1 MTPPPLSETAADFA
15 TPDRG
20 AVPGTAPAINLAAP
34 LQFVI
39 NAGSGSG
46 DTESRRAAIE
56 AALRA
61 AGRRG
66 HLRLA
71 SPEQI
76 VAAARVAADEARDVG
91 SAVVA
96 VGGDGTINAVAQAAH
111 STGCAMGVV
120 PQGTFNFFA
129 RMHGIPQDPGDAT
142 AVLLS
147 SQPAPV
153 QVGMVNDRVFL
164 VNASIGLYPELLE
177 DRESFKARFGRNR
190 LVAFGSMLAT
200 LLTNTRQLRIRIEL
214 DGVSRDVRT
223 RTLFVGNNRLQLEK
237 LGLTDERTHDDGYI
251 TAVMLRP
258 IGALAMLG
266 LVARGAAGNLG
277 EADAIESFRFQ
288 SMTILPRRASLR
300 RQLKV
305 AFDGEV
311 AHLKLPLEFR
321 VATTPLYLLKPAN
334 VDPAAA

>member
-1 MTPPPLSETAADFA
+1 MTPPLTPENSIEIA
-15 TPDRG
+15 TPTRG
-20 AVPGTAPAINLAAP
+20 PASSTVPAVNPAAP

-61 AGRRG
+61 AGRTGR
-66 HLRLA
+66 LRLA
-71 SPEQI
+71 NPHEI
-76 VAAARVAADEARDVG
+76 VPAAQAAAKEALYLR

-111 STGCAMGVV
+111 TTGCVMGVV

-142 AVLLS
+142 FALLG

-190 LVAFGSMLAT
+190 LVAFLSMLAT

-214 DGVSRDVRT
+214 GAATRDVRT
-223 RTLFVGNNRLQLEK
+223 RTLFVGNNRLQLEQ
-237 LGLTDERTHDDGYI
+237 LGLTDARSYDNGHI

-266 LVARGAAGNLG
+266 LVVRGAAGNLG
-277 EADAIESFRFQ
+277 DADAIESFRFQ
-288 SMTILPRRASLR
+288 RMTILVRRASLR
-300 RQLKV
+300 RQMKV

-311 AHLKLPLEFR
+311 AQLKLPLLFR
-321 VATTPLYLLKPAN
+321 VASTPLYLLKPASA
-334 VDPAAA
+334 DPATA

>member
-1 MTPPPLSETAADFA
+1 MTRPPMPENAAEIA
-15 TPDRG
+15 TPARAPVASAIPSIDRS
-20 AVPGTAPAINLAAP
+20 AP

-46 DTESRRAAIE
+46 DTESRRSAIE

-61 AGRRG
+61 GGRKG
-66 HLRLA
+66 NLRLTN
-71 SPEQI
+71 PDEI
-76 VAAARVAADEARDVG
+76 VPAAQAAAREALQLR

-111 STGCAMGVV
+111 RTGCVMGVV

-142 AVLLS
+142 SALLN

-190 LVAFGSMLAT
+190 LVAFLSMLTT
-200 LLTNTRQLRIRIEL
+200 LLTNTRQLRLRIEL

-223 RTLFVGNNRLQLEK
+223 RTLFVGNNRLQLEQ
-237 LGLTDERTHDDGYI
+237 LGLTDERSYDNGHI

-266 LVARGAAGNLG
+266 LVARGAVGSLG
-277 EADAIESFRFQ
+277 DADAIESFRFQ
-288 SMTILPRRASLR
+288 RMSILVRRVRIR
-300 RQLKV
+300 RHLKV

-311 AHLKLPLEFR
+311 AQLTLPLEFR
-321 VATTPLYLLKPAN
+321 VASTPLYLLKPAI
-334 VDPAAA
+334 VDSVAP

>member
-1 MTPPPLSETAADFA
+1 MTPPPMPERAAEIA
-15 TPDRG
+15 MPSS
-20 AVPGTAPAINLAAP
+20 APASSTVPAIDLAAP

-46 DTESRRAAIE
+46 DTESRRAAIQ

-61 AGRRG
+61 ASRTG

-71 SPEQI
+71 SPDELVPAAQ
-76 VAAARVAADEARDVG
+76 AAAKEASHLR

-111 STGCAMGVV
+111 STACVMGVV

-142 AVLLS
+142 FALLR

-190 LVAFGSMLAT
+190 LVAFLSMLAT
-200 LLTNTRQLRIRIEL
+200 LLSNARQLRIRIER
-214 DGVSRDVRT
+214 DAATRDVRT
-223 RTLFVGNNRLQLEK
+223 RTLFVGNNRLQLEQ
-237 LGLTDERTHDDGYI
+237 LGLTDERSYDNGHI

-266 LVARGAAGNLG
+266 LVARGASGSLGN
-277 EADAIESFRFQ
+277 ADAIESFCFER
-288 SMTILPRRASLR
+288 MTILLRRGSLR
-300 RQLKV
+300 RQMKV

-311 AHLKLPLEFR
+311 AQLQLPLLFR
-321 VATTPLYLLKPAN
+321 VASTPLYVLKPPTA
-334 VDPAAA
+334 DPATA

>member
-1 MTPPPLSETAADFA
+1 MTPPPIPECAAKFA
-15 TPDRG
+15 TPTS
-20 AVPGTAPAINLAAP
+20 VPASSTVPSINPAAP

-46 DTESRRAAIE
+46 DTQSRRAAIE

-61 AGRRG
+61 AGRTG
-66 HLRLA
+66 YLRLA
-71 SPEQI
+71 SPDEI
-76 VAAARVAADEARDVG
+76 VPAAQAAAKEALHLR

-111 STGCAMGVV
+111 NTGCVMGVV

-142 AVLLS
+142 FALLS

-153 QVGMVNDRVFL
+153 QVGMVNDRIFL

-190 LVAFGSMLAT
+190 LVAFLSMLAT

-214 DGVSRDVRT
+214 DAATRDVRT
-223 RTLFVGNNRLQLEK
+223 RTLFVGNNRLQLEQ
-237 LGLTDERTHDDGYI
+237 LGLTDARSYDNGHI

-266 LVARGAAGNLG
+266 LMARGAAGSLG
-277 EADAIESFRFQ
+277 DADAIESFRFQ
-288 SMTILPRRASLR
+288 RMTILVRRGSLR
-300 RQLKV
+300 RQMKV

-311 AHLKLPLEFR
+311 AQLTLPLLFR
-321 VATTPLYLLKPAN
+321 VASTPLYLLKPATA
-334 VDPAAA
+334 DPATA